1 MWVWKVTAPTISRRK
16 LSRSSVSQSW
26 PMKWTTVSVNH
37 QIPNIGNAYWL
48 TPWCGDTLVFLSTPP
63 FNVCRVLESLI
74 LILVFVLFHTS
85 VFLFRILL
93 SGCLDRLESASMCC
107 LNNPT
112 NVGQHWSQHPQNLP
126 PQKRDWVKLTETHG
140 ETHEHTHTHTNTQK
154 RDWVKSTETHADADD
169 WHSCDISTENRL
181 VSGVGD
187 NNSGAGKKDSQC
199 RLCTI
204 GGRHQPLFG
213 NIFVIS
219 NHTNGGGHV

>member
-1 MWVWKVTAPTISRRK
+1 MYLKVNNCITK
-16 LSRSSVSQSW
+16 SQ
-26 PMKWTTVSVNH
+26 TVCNH
-37 QIPNIGNAYWL
+37 IGNAYWL
-48 TPWCGDTLVFLSTPP
+48 TPWGGCP
-63 FNVCRVLESLI
+63 RVLINTTFQCLWCTVESDFDPCLCTFSRFSI
-74 LILVFVLFHTS
+74 SLQNTFV
-85 VFLFRILL
+85 

-112 NVGQHWSQHPQNLP
+112 NVGQHWSRHPQNLP
-126 PQKRDWVKLTETHG
+126 P
-140 ETHEHTHTHTNTQK
+140 QK